1 MDLVLVNVQSSE
13 LFVTNAFLGLPCFG
27 TYINLRSA
35 TEIKSMNA
43 RFFDSSFVGSRQ
55 ITTYRRHQATSPI
68 LQSGSRVSLLHI
80 TSLSDHLLPGKTMA
94 LICL

>member
-55 ITTYRRHQATSPI
+55 ITTYRRHQ
-68 LQSGSRVSLLHI
+68 LQVQSFSLAVEFHSYTLPPSLITYSRERRWL
-80 TSLSDHLLPGKTMA
+80 
-94 LICL
+94 